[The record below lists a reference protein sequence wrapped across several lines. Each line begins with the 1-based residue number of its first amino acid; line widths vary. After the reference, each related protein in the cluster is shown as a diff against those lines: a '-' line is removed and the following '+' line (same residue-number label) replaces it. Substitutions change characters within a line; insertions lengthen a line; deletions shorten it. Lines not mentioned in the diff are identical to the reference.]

1 MKKLLV
7 TGFCPFLQ
15 FTLNPTEE
23 VVNALHNTVIGDY
36 EIIGKILPVEF
47 AAAQKSVRQLLA
59 EEQPDAV
66 IALGLAGGRFKIT
79 PERIA
84 INVMDGAKDNAGHTP
99 TDEEIVEG
107 GNDGYFSTL
116 PIRNMV
122 NRLTEAGYPAE
133 ISNTA
138 GTYVCNLVMYTL
150 LHETKGTIPAG
161 FIHIPA
167 SHQLAIEHGK
177 VASWSQQDLTEA
189 IKLCIETL

>member
-1 MKKLLV
+1 MKKLLL
-7 TGFCPFLQ
+7 TGFGPFLQ

-23 VVNALHNTVIGDY
+23 VVKALHNTVIGDFT
-36 EIIGKILPVEF
+36 IVGNILPVEF
-47 AAAQKSVRQLLA
+47 EAAKTNIRDLIAN
-59 EEQPDAV
+59 EQPDAV
-66 IALGLAGGRFKIT
+66 IALGLAGGRSKIT
-79 PERIA
+79 PERVA

-99 TDEEIVEG
+99 VDEEIIAG
-107 GNDGYFSTL
+107 ANDGYFSTL
-116 PIRNMV
+116 PIRQMV
-122 NRLTEAGYPAE
+122 NNLIEAGYPSE

-150 LHETKGTIPAG
+150 MHETNGTIPAG

-189 IKLCIETL
+189 IKICIQSL